1 MFLEDDFRR
10 LFDRIWSTFSTP
22 VLDQKPQRY
31 FKTDRGYTLVVK
43 TLGIA
48 KEDLSITIEKK
59 KSSPYRILKVQ
70 GKTSIEKLGIETS
83 ADMGFELC
91 FNEEIEKL
99 SYTCRDGLTL
109 INIDV
114 KEEKTDSLI
123 GKYDETAAFDI

>member
-1 MFLEDDFRR
+1 
-10 LFDRIWSTFSTP
+10 
-22 VLDQKPQRY
+22 
-31 FKTDRGYTLVVK
+31 
-43 TLGIA
+43 
-48 KEDLSITIEKK
+48 
-59 KSSPYRILKVQ
+59 
-70 GKTSIEKLGIETS
+70 
-83 ADMGFELC
+83 MGFELC